1 MLEKNFWIYLLVAAL
16 ITYLIRM
23 IPLVLVK
30 KRIKNKFLLSFLYY
44 IPYAVLSVMTIPAI
58 INSTSYKISAFA
70 GLLVATLLAYKEKSL
85 VTVAA
90 FSCATVFVTEFI
102 LKLL

>member
-1 MLEKNFWIYLLVAAL
+1 MNNFSIYLFACAG

-23 IPLVLVK
+23 LPLVLVK
-30 KRIKNKFLLSFLYY
+30 RKIKNKFLLSFLYY

-58 INSTSYKISAFA
+58 FYATSSVVSAIIGFLTA
-70 GLLVATLLAYKEKSL
+70 IVLAYYEKSL

-90 FSCATVFVTEFI
+90 ISCMAVFLAESI
-102 LKLL
+102 MGMI